1 MYEQQEHPFRVRVA
15 AAAVHQHPVTIGQRA
30 VHRVAANLHPDHLG
44 RIEPLGGELLG
55 GEVQRGLHLLPLERT
70 VIAGRG
76 LRVELAK
83 CSPYMCQWLLEYS
96 SPNVGGV
103 NNPLADLE
111 ALEERTLADATARLS
126 CGLIAARRDD
136 DAIEDA
142 LANLRGQLEEHF
154 LQRKYAALYER

>member
-1 MYEQQEHPFRVRVA
+1 MR
-15 AAAVHQHPVTIGQRA
+15 
-30 VHRVAANLHPDHLG
+30 
-44 RIEPLGGELLG
+44 
-55 GEVQRGLHLLPLERT
+55 
-70 VIAGRG
+70 
-76 LRVELAK
+76 
-83 CSPYMCQWLLEYS
+83 QWLLEYS